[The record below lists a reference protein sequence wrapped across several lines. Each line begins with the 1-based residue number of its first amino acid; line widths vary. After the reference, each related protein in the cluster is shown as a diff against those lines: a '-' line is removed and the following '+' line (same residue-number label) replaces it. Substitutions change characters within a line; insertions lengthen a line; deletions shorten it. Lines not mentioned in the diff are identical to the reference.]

1 MIGELSEDLI
11 MTGDEIDVENLF
23 SDDGGEEETQ
33 VTPPAPKEKEEEEE
47 EKEKEIKKTT
57 EEEEINPD
65 DLFDNPES
73 VGSGKDNQEEEEDTQ
88 SEKDKGTSPKTNFY
102 SSIASALKEE
112 GIFPDLDDDTLNGIK
127 TPEDFAEAVEKTVQA
142 RLDERQKRIDAAL
155 QADVEPDEVRRYEQ
169 TLANLDAI
177 KEEYITD
184 ETEKGERL
192 RKNLIYQDFRNR
204 GYSEARAKREVEK
217 SFNAGTDI
225 EDAKEALE
233 SNREYFSNQYQDLIK
248 EAQEEAKKEQRKIKE
263 EAAQL
268 KKSMLEDK
276 EVFTGITLDKTTRQK
291 AFENITKPVFKTED
305 GEYLTAIQKYEMDN
319 PVEFRKYLSVLFT
332 MTNGFKNIDG
342 LVKGKIK
349 KEVKQSLRELEHKLS
364 STTINSSG
372 NPRYVG
378 GVEEDTESYSG
389 KGWDL
394 DV

>member
-11 MTGDEIDVENLF
+11 MTGDEIDVDNLF
-23 SDDGGEEETQ
+23 SDDGGEEEIQ
-33 VTPPAPKEKEEEEE
+33 VTPPAPKEKEE
-47 EKEKEIKKTT
+47 KEIEKTT
-57 EEEEINPD
+57 EEEEISPD

-73 VGSGKDNQEEEEDTQ
+73 VGSGKDNQEDEEDTQ

-112 GIFPDLDDDTLNGIK
+112 GIFPDLDDATLSDIK
-127 TPEDFAEAVEKTVQA
+127 TPEDIEEAKKKTVQA

-233 SNREYFSNQYQDLIK
+233 SNREYFSTQYQDLIK
-248 EAQEEAKKEQRKIKE
+248 EAQEEEKEGQRKIKE
-263 EAAQL
+263 EAAQV
-268 KKSMLEDK
+268 KKAMLEDK
-276 EVFTGITLDKTTRQK
+276 DVFTGITLDKTTRQK

-332 MTNGFKNIDG
+332 MTDGFKNIDG
-342 LVKGKIK
+342 LVKGKVK

-364 STTINSSG
+364 STARNSSG

-378 GVEEDTESYSG
+378 GVEEDTESYIG

>member
-11 MTGDEIDVENLF
+11 MTGDEIDVDNLF
-23 SDDGGEEETQ
+23 SDDGGEEEPQ
-33 VTPPAPKEKEEEEE
+33 VTPPAPKEKEE
-47 EKEKEIKKTT
+47 KEIEKTT
-57 EEEEINPD
+57 EEEEISPD

-233 SNREYFSNQYQDLIK
+233 SNREYFSTQYQDLIK
-248 EAQEEAKKEQRKIKE
+248 EAQEEAKEGQRKIKE

-332 MTNGFKNIDG
+332 MTDGFKSIDG
-342 LVKGKIK
+342 LVKGKVK

-364 STTINSSG
+364 STARNSSG

-378 GVEEDTESYSG
+378 GVEEDTESYIG

>member
-11 MTGDEIDVENLF
+11 MTGDEVDVENLF

-33 VTPPAPKEKEEEEE
+33 VTPPAPKEKED
-47 EKEKEIKKTT
+47 KENEKTT

-112 GIFPDLDDDTLNGIK
+112 GIFPDLDDATLSGIK

-169 TLANLDAI
+169 TLANLDSI

-233 SNREYFSNQYQDLIK
+233 SNREYFSTQYQDLIK
-248 EAQEEAKKEQRKIKE
+248 EAQEAAKEGQRKIKE

-268 KKSMLEDK
+268 KKSMLDDK

-332 MTNGFKNIDG
+332 MTDGFKNIDG
-342 LVKGKIK
+342 LVKGKVK

-364 STTINSSG
+364 STGRNSSG

-378 GVEEDTESYSG
+378 GVEEDTESYIG

>member
-33 VTPPAPKEKEEEEE
+33 VTPPAPKEKEE
-47 EKEKEIKKTT
+47 KETEKTT

-248 EAQEEAKKEQRKIKE
+248 EAQEEAKEEQRKIKE

-332 MTNGFKNIDG
+332 MTDGFKNIDG
-342 LVKGKIK
+342 LVKGKVK

-364 STTINSSG
+364 STARNSSG

-378 GVEEDTESYSG
+378 GVEEDTESYIG

>member
-33 VTPPAPKEKEEEEE
+33 VTPPAPKEKED
-47 EKEKEIKKTT
+47 KENEKTT

-233 SNREYFSNQYQDLIK
+233 SNREYFSTQYQDLIK
-248 EAQEEAKKEQRKIKE
+248 EAQEEAKEEQRKIKE

-276 EVFTGITLDKTTRQK
+276 EVFTGIALDKTTRQK
-291 AFENITKPVFKTED
+291 AFDNITKPVFKTED
-305 GEYLTAIQKYEMDN
+305 GEYLTAIQKYETDN

-332 MTNGFKNIDG
+332 MTDGFKNIDG
-342 LVKGKIK
+342 LVKGKVK

-364 STTINSSG
+364 NTARTSTG
-372 NPRYVG
+372 NPRFVG
-378 GVEEDTESYSG
+378 AVEEDTESYIG

>member
-33 VTPPAPKEKEEEEE
+33 VTPPAPKEKED
-47 EKEKEIKKTT
+47 KENEKTT

-233 SNREYFSNQYQDLIK
+233 SNREYFSTQYQDLIK
-248 EAQEEAKKEQRKIKE
+248 EAQEEAKEEQRKIKE

-268 KKSMLEDK
+268 RKSMLEDK
-276 EVFTGITLDKTTRQK
+276 EVFTGIALDKTTRQK
-291 AFENITKPVFKTED
+291 AFDNITKPVFKTED

-332 MTNGFKNIDG
+332 MTDGFKNIDG
-342 LVKGKIK
+342 LVKGKVK

-364 STTINSSG
+364 STARNSSG

-378 GVEEDTESYSG
+378 GVEEDTESYIG

>member
-33 VTPPAPKEKEEEEE
+33 VTLPAPKEKED
-47 EKEKEIKKTT
+47 KENEKTT

-204 GYSEARAKREVEK
+204 GYSEARANREVEK

-233 SNREYFSNQYQDLIK
+233 SNREYFSTQYQDLIK
-248 EAQEEAKKEQRKIKE
+248 EAQEEAKEEQRKIKE

-332 MTNGFKNIDG
+332 MTDGFKNIDG
-342 LVKGKIK
+342 LVKGKVK

-364 STTINSSG
+364 STARNSSG

-378 GVEEDTESYSG
+378 GVEEDTESYIG

>member
-33 VTPPAPKEKEEEEE
+33 VTPPAPKEKED
-47 EKEKEIKKTT
+47 KENEKTT

-233 SNREYFSNQYQDLIK
+233 SNREYFSTQYQDLIK
-248 EAQEEAKKEQRKIKE
+248 EAQEEAKEGQRKIKE

-276 EVFTGITLDKTTRQK
+276 EVFTGIALDKTTRQK
-291 AFENITKPVFKTED
+291 AFDNITKPVFKTED

-332 MTNGFKNIDG
+332 MTDGFKNIDG
-342 LVKGKIK
+342 LVKGKVK

-364 STTINSSG
+364 STGRNSSG

-378 GVEEDTESYSG
+378 GVEEDTESYIG

>member
-33 VTPPAPKEKEEEEE
+33 VTPPAPKEKEE
-47 EKEKEIKKTT
+47 KEIEKTT

-112 GIFPDLDDDTLNGIK
+112 GIFPDLDDDTLESIK

-142 RLDERQKRIDAAL
+142 RLDERQRRIDAAL

-233 SNREYFSNQYQDLIK
+233 SNREYFSTQYQDLIK

-332 MTNGFKNIDG
+332 MTDGFKNIDG
-342 LVKGKIK
+342 LVKGKVK

-364 STTINSSG
+364 STARNSTG

-378 GVEEDTESYSG
+378 GVEEDTESYIG

>member
-33 VTPPAPKEKEEEEE
+33 VTPPAPKEEEDKENE
-47 EKEKEIKKTT
+47 KTT

-248 EAQEEAKKEQRKIKE
+248 EAQEEAKEEQRKIKE

-332 MTNGFKNIDG
+332 MTDGFKNIDG
-342 LVKGKIK
+342 LVKGKVK

-364 STTINSSG
+364 STARNSSG

-378 GVEEDTESYSG
+378 GVEEDTESYIG

>member
-33 VTPPAPKEKEEEEE
+33 VTPPAPKEKEE
-47 EKEKEIKKTT
+47 KESEKTT

-233 SNREYFSNQYQDLIK
+233 SNREYFSTQYQDLIK
-248 EAQEEAKKEQRKIKE
+248 EAQEEAKEEQRKIKE

-291 AFENITKPVFKTED
+291 AFDNITKPIFKTED

-332 MTNGFKNIDG
+332 MTDGFKNIDG
-342 LVKGKIK
+342 LVKGKVK

-364 STTINSSG
+364 STARNSSG

-378 GVEEDTESYSG
+378 GVEEDTESYIG

>member
-33 VTPPAPKEKEEEEE
+33 VTPPAPKEKED
-47 EKEKEIKKTT
+47 KENEKTT

-169 TLANLDAI
+169 TLANLGAI

-233 SNREYFSNQYQDLIK
+233 SNREYFSTQYQDLIK
-248 EAQEEAKKEQRKIKE
+248 EAQEEAKEEQRKIKE

-332 MTNGFKNIDG
+332 MTDGFKNIDG
-342 LVKGKIK
+342 LVKGKVK

-364 STTINSSG
+364 STARNSSG

-378 GVEEDTESYSG
+378 GVEEDTESYIG

>member
-23 SDDGGEEETQ
+23 SNDGGEEETQ
-33 VTPPAPKEKEEEEE
+33 VTPPAPKEKED
-47 EKEKEIKKTT
+47 KENEKTT

-233 SNREYFSNQYQDLIK
+233 SNREYFSTQYQDLIK
-248 EAQEEAKKEQRKIKE
+248 EAQEEAKEEQRKIKE

-332 MTNGFKNIDG
+332 MTDGFKNIDG
-342 LVKGKIK
+342 LVKGKVK

-364 STTINSSG
+364 STARNSSG

-378 GVEEDTESYSG
+378 GVEEDTESYIG

>member
-11 MTGDEIDVENLF
+11 MTGDEIDVDNLF

-33 VTPPAPKEKEEEEE
+33 VTPPAPKEKEE
-47 EKEKEIKKTT
+47 KEKETTT

-177 KEEYITD
+177 REEYITD

-233 SNREYFSNQYQDLIK
+233 SNREYFSNQYQDIIK
-248 EAQEEAKKEQRKIKE
+248 EAQEEAKEEQRKIKE

-268 KKSMLEDK
+268 KKAMLEDK

-332 MTNGFKNIDG
+332 MTDGFKNIDG
-342 LVKGKIK
+342 LVKGKVK

-364 STTINSSG
+364 STARTSTG

-378 GVEEDTESYSG
+378 GVEEDTESYIG

>member
-33 VTPPAPKEKEEEEE
+33 VTPPAPKEKEE
-47 EKEKEIKKTT
+47 KEKETTT

-248 EAQEEAKKEQRKIKE
+248 EAQEEAKKEQKKIKE

-268 KKSMLEDK
+268 KKAMLEDK

-332 MTNGFKNIDG
+332 MTDGFKNIDG
-342 LVKGKIK
+342 LVKGKVK

-364 STTINSSG
+364 STARTSTG

-378 GVEEDTESYSG
+378 GVEEDTESYIG

>member
-11 MTGDEIDVENLF
+11 MTGNEIDVENLF

-33 VTPPAPKEKEEEEE
+33 VTPPAPKEKED
-47 EKEKEIKKTT
+47 KENEKTT

-204 GYSEARAKREVEK
+204 GYSESRSKREVEK

-233 SNREYFSNQYQDLIK
+233 SNREYFSTQYQDLIK
-248 EAQEEAKKEQRKIKE
+248 EAQEEAKEEQRKIKE

-305 GEYLTAIQKYEMDN
+305 GKYLTAIQKYEMDN

-332 MTNGFKNIDG
+332 MTDGFKNIDG
-342 LVKGKIK
+342 LVKGKVK

-364 STTINSSG
+364 STARNSSG

-378 GVEEDTESYSG
+378 GVEEDTESYIG

>member
-33 VTPPAPKEKEEEEE
+33 VTPPAPKEKED
-47 EKEKEIKKTT
+47 KENEKTT

-217 SFNAGTDI
+217 SLNAGTDI

-248 EAQEEAKKEQRKIKE
+248 EAQEEAKEEQRKIKE

-332 MTNGFKNIDG
+332 MTDGFKNIDG
-342 LVKGKIK
+342 LVKGKVK

-364 STTINSSG
+364 STARNSSG

-378 GVEEDTESYSG
+378 GVEEDTESYIG

>member
-11 MTGDEIDVENLF
+11 MTGDEIDVDNLF

-33 VTPPAPKEKEEEEE
+33 VTPPAPKEKEE
-47 EKEKEIKKTT
+47 KEIEKTT
-57 EEEEINPD
+57 EEEEISPD

-73 VGSGKDNQEEEEDTQ
+73 VGSGKDNQEDEEDTQ

-112 GIFPDLDDDTLNGIK
+112 GIFPDLDDATLSGIK

-233 SNREYFSNQYQDLIK
+233 SNREYFSTQYQDLIK
-248 EAQEEAKKEQRKIKE
+248 EAQEEAKEGQRKIKE

-332 MTNGFKNIDG
+332 MTDGFKNIDG
-342 LVKGKIK
+342 LVKGKVK

-364 STTINSSG
+364 STGRNSSG

-378 GVEEDTESYSG
+378 GVEEDTESYIG

>member
-33 VTPPAPKEKEEEEE
+33 VTPPAPKEKEE
-47 EKEKEIKKTT
+47 KEIEKTT

-204 GYSEARAKREVEK
+204 GYSEARANREVEK

-233 SNREYFSNQYQDLIK
+233 SNREYFSTQYQDLIK
-248 EAQEEAKKEQRKIKE
+248 EAQEEAKEKQRKIKE

-332 MTNGFKNIDG
+332 MTDGFKNIDG
-342 LVKGKIK
+342 LVKGKVK

-364 STTINSSG
+364 STARNSSG

-378 GVEEDTESYSG
+378 GVEEDTESYIG

>member
-11 MTGDEIDVENLF
+11 MAGDEIDVENLF

-33 VTPPAPKEKEEEEE
+33 VTPPAPKEKEE
-47 EKEKEIKKTT
+47 KESEKTT

-248 EAQEEAKKEQRKIKE
+248 EAQEEAKEEQRKIKE

-332 MTNGFKNIDG
+332 MTDGFKNIDG
-342 LVKGKIK
+342 LVKGKVK

-364 STTINSSG
+364 STARNSSG

-378 GVEEDTESYSG
+378 GVEEDTESYIG

>member
-33 VTPPAPKEKEEEEE
+33 VTPPAPKEKED
-47 EKEKEIKKTT
+47 KENEKTT

-233 SNREYFSNQYQDLIK
+233 SNREYFSTQYQDLIK
-248 EAQEEAKKEQRKIKE
+248 EAQEEAKEKQRKIKE

-291 AFENITKPVFKTED
+291 AFDNITKPIFKTED

-332 MTNGFKNIDG
+332 MTDGFKNIDG
-342 LVKGKIK
+342 LVKGKVK

-364 STTINSSG
+364 STARNSSG

-378 GVEEDTESYSG
+378 GVEEDTESYIG
-389 KGWDL
+389 KGWNL

>member
-33 VTPPAPKEKEEEEE
+33 VTPPAPKEKEE
-47 EKEKEIKKTT
+47 KEIEKTT

-225 EDAKEALE
+225 EDAKDALE
-233 SNREYFSNQYQDLIK
+233 SNREYFSTQYQDLIK
-248 EAQEEAKKEQRKIKE
+248 EAQEEAKEEQRKIKE

-332 MTNGFKNIDG
+332 MTDGFKNIDG
-342 LVKGKIK
+342 LVKGKVK

-364 STTINSSG
+364 STARNSTG

-378 GVEEDTESYSG
+378 GVEEDTESYIG

>member
-1 MIGELSEDLI
+1 MIGELNEDLI

-33 VTPPAPKEKEEEEE
+33 VTPPAPKEEEDKENE
-47 EKEKEIKKTT
+47 KTT

-169 TLANLDAI
+169 ILANLDAI

-184 ETEKGERL
+184 ETENGERL

-233 SNREYFSNQYQDLIK
+233 SNREYFSTQYQDLIK
-248 EAQEEAKKEQRKIKE
+248 EAQEEAKEKQRKIEKE
-263 EAAQL
+263 AVQL

-332 MTNGFKNIDG
+332 MTDGFKNIDA
-342 LVKGKIK
+342 LVKGKVK

-364 STTINSSG
+364 STARNSSG

-378 GVEEDTESYSG
+378 GVEEDTESYIG

>member
-33 VTPPAPKEKEEEEE
+33 VTPPAPKEKEE
-47 EKEKEIKKTT
+47 KEIEKTT

-88 SEKDKGTSPKTNFY
+88 SEKGKGTSPKTNFY

-112 GIFPDLDDDTLNGIK
+112 GIFPDLDDDTLESIK

-233 SNREYFSNQYQDLIK
+233 SNREYFSTQYQDLIK
-248 EAQEEAKKEQRKIKE
+248 EAQEEAKEKQRKIKE

-332 MTNGFKNIDG
+332 MTDGFKNIDG
-342 LVKGKIK
+342 LVKGKVK

-364 STTINSSG
+364 STARNSTG

-378 GVEEDTESYSG
+378 GVEEDTESYIG

>member
-33 VTPPAPKEKEEEEE
+33 VTPPAPKEKED
-47 EKEKEIKKTT
+47 KEIEKTT

-233 SNREYFSNQYQDLIK
+233 SNREYFSTQYQDLIK
-248 EAQEEAKKEQRKIKE
+248 EAQEEVKEEQRKIKE

-332 MTNGFKNIDG
+332 MTDGFKNIDG
-342 LVKGKIK
+342 LVKGKVK

-364 STTINSSG
+364 STARNSSG

-378 GVEEDTESYSG
+378 GVEEDTESYIG

>member
-11 MTGDEIDVENLF
+11 MTGDELDVENLF

-33 VTPPAPKEKEEEEE
+33 VTPPAPKEKED
-47 EKEKEIKKTT
+47 KENEKTT

-204 GYSEARAKREVEK
+204 GYSEARANREVEK

-233 SNREYFSNQYQDLIK
+233 SNREYFSTQYQDLIK
-248 EAQEEAKKEQRKIKE
+248 EAQEEAKEKQRKIKE

-332 MTNGFKNIDG
+332 MTDGFKNIDG
-342 LVKGKIK
+342 LVKGKVK

-364 STTINSSG
+364 STARNSSG

-378 GVEEDTESYSG
+378 GVEEDTESYIG

>member
-23 SDDGGEEETQ
+23 SDDGGDEETQ
-33 VTPPAPKEKEEEEE
+33 VTPPAPKEKED
-47 EKEKEIKKTT
+47 KEIEKTT

-233 SNREYFSNQYQDLIK
+233 SNREYFSTQYQDLIK
-248 EAQEEAKKEQRKIKE
+248 EAQEEAKEEQRKIKE

-276 EVFTGITLDKTTRQK
+276 EVFTGIALDKTTRQK

-332 MTNGFKNIDG
+332 MTDGFKNIDG
-342 LVKGKIK
+342 LVKGKVK
-349 KEVKQSLRELEHKLS
+349 KEVKQSLRELENKLS
-364 STTINSSG
+364 STARNSSG

-378 GVEEDTESYSG
+378 GVEEDTESYIG

>member
-33 VTPPAPKEKEEEEE
+33 VTPPAPKEKED
-47 EKEKEIKKTT
+47 KENEKTT

-319 PVEFRKYLSVLFT
+319 PVEFKKYLSVLFT
-332 MTNGFKNIDG
+332 MTDGFKNIDG
-342 LVKGKIK
+342 LIKGKVK

-364 STTINSSG
+364 STARNSSG

-378 GVEEDTESYSG
+378 GVEEDTESYIG

>member
-11 MTGDEIDVENLF
+11 MTGDEVDVENLF

-33 VTPPAPKEKEEEEE
+33 VTPPAPKEKEE
-47 EKEKEIKKTT
+47 KEIEKTT
-57 EEEEINPD
+57 EEEEISPD

-169 TLANLDAI
+169 TLANLDSI

-233 SNREYFSNQYQDLIK
+233 SNREYFSTQYQDLIK
-248 EAQEEAKKEQRKIKE
+248 EAQEEAKEGQRKIKE

-268 KKSMLEDK
+268 KKSMLDDK

-332 MTNGFKNIDG
+332 MTDGFKNIDG
-342 LVKGKIK
+342 LVKGKVK

-364 STTINSSG
+364 STGRNSSG

-378 GVEEDTESYSG
+378 GVEEDTESYIG

>member
-11 MTGDEIDVENLF
+11 MIGDEIDVENLF

-33 VTPPAPKEKEEEEE
+33 VTPPAPKEKEE
-47 EKEKEIKKTT
+47 KEIEKTT

-102 SSIASALKEE
+102 SSIANALKEE

-184 ETEKGERL
+184 ETEKGEKL

-248 EAQEEAKKEQRKIKE
+248 EAQEKTKEEQRKIKE

-332 MTNGFKNIDG
+332 MTDGFKNIDG
-342 LVKGKIK
+342 LIKGKVK

-364 STTINSSG
+364 STARNSSG

-378 GVEEDTESYSG
+378 GVEEDTESYIG

>member
-33 VTPPAPKEKEEEEE
+33 VTPPAPKEKEE
-47 EKEKEIKKTT
+47 KEIEKTT
-57 EEEEINPD
+57 EEEEVNPD

-233 SNREYFSNQYQDLIK
+233 SNREYFSTQYQDLIK
-248 EAQEEAKKEQRKIKE
+248 EAQEEAREEQRKIKE

-268 KKSMLEDK
+268 KKSILEDK
-276 EVFTGITLDKTTRQK
+276 EVFAGITLDKTTRQK

-332 MTNGFKNIDG
+332 MTDGFKNIDG
-342 LVKGKIK
+342 LVKGKVK

-364 STTINSSG
+364 STARNSTG

-378 GVEEDTESYSG
+378 GVEEDTESYIG

>member
-33 VTPPAPKEKEEEEE
+33 VTPPAQKEKEE
-47 EKEKEIKKTT
+47 KEIEKTT

-112 GIFPDLDDDTLNGIK
+112 GIFPDLDDDTLNSIK

-233 SNREYFSNQYQDLIK
+233 SNREYFSTQYQDLIK
-248 EAQEEAKKEQRKIKE
+248 EAQEEAKEEQRKIKE

-332 MTNGFKNIDG
+332 MTDGFKNIDG
-342 LVKGKIK
+342 LVKGKVK

-364 STTINSSG
+364 STTRNSSG

-378 GVEEDTESYSG
+378 GVEEDTESYIG

>member
-11 MTGDEIDVENLF
+11 MTGDEIDVDNLF
-23 SDDGGEEETQ
+23 SDDGGEEEPQ
-33 VTPPAPKEKEEEEE
+33 VTPPAPKEKEE
-47 EKEKEIKKTT
+47 KEIEKTT
-57 EEEEINPD
+57 EEEEISPD

-233 SNREYFSNQYQDLIK
+233 SNREYFSTQYQDLIK
-248 EAQEEAKKEQRKIKE
+248 EAQEEAKEGQRKIKE

-319 PVEFRKYLSVLFT
+319 PVEFKKYLSVLFT
-332 MTNGFKNIDG
+332 MTDGFKNIDG
-342 LVKGKIK
+342 LVKGKVK

-364 STTINSSG
+364 STGRNSSG

-378 GVEEDTESYSG
+378 GVEEDTESYIG

>member
-33 VTPPAPKEKEEEEE
+33 VTPPAPKEKED
-47 EKEKEIKKTT
+47 KENEKTT

-248 EAQEEAKKEQRKIKE
+248 GAQEEAKEEQRKIKE

-332 MTNGFKNIDG
+332 MTDGFKNIDG
-342 LVKGKIK
+342 LVKGKVK

-364 STTINSSG
+364 STARNSSG

-378 GVEEDTESYSG
+378 GVEEDTESYIG

>member
-33 VTPPAPKEKEEEEE
+33 VTPPAPKEKEE
-47 EKEKEIKKTT
+47 KEKETTT

-233 SNREYFSNQYQDLIK
+233 SNREYFSNQYQDIIK
-248 EAQEEAKKEQRKIKE
+248 EAQEEAKEEQRKIKE

-332 MTNGFKNIDG
+332 MTDGFKNIDG
-342 LVKGKIK
+342 LIKGKVK

-364 STTINSSG
+364 STARNSSG

-378 GVEEDTESYSG
+378 GVEEDAESYIG

>member
-33 VTPPAPKEKEEEEE
+33 VTPPAPKEKEE
-47 EKEKEIKKTT
+47 KEIEKTT

-248 EAQEEAKKEQRKIKE
+248 EAQEEAKEEQRKIKE

-291 AFENITKPVFKTED
+291 AFDNITKPVFKTED

-332 MTNGFKNIDG
+332 MTDGFKNIDG
-342 LVKGKIK
+342 LVKGKVK

-364 STTINSSG
+364 STTRNSAG

-378 GVEEDTESYSG
+378 GVEEDTESYIG